1 LLLLPLPLLPL
12 LPLLQLLM
20 CLLYQQVSSQHV
32 LLQPPAVLLA
42 ALGPVQHRQSP
53 RLLMLLVQQVLLLLL
68 LLLLQCLPQEYH
80 QLQPLPQLLPLLG
93 LLLLLCG
100 TGPQLVPPQPAQ
112 VCSAQQQHWC
122 CLQHW

>member
-68 LLLLQCLPQEYH
+68 LLLQCLPQEYH